1 MKKLSV
7 RSQYYLGV
15 AVILLI
21 CSVGASWYQYQNLRN
36 QALTSIY
43 KKTEIYLATAASIR
57 SYVKETLRPK
67 VSELVSEDEFILEAM
82 STSFVSRQIMNN
94 IKKSF
99 PEFEYKR
106 TALNPRN
113 PINKA
118 DKFEEKML
126 LWFGANKD
134 KAQWS
139 GMISKHGRTYYS
151 RMMPIKVEPECLA
164 CHGSPEQAPRELQ
177 KLYGTERSFGYKVGA
192 IAAADTIYIPVDA
205 LLLGIK
211 EKTSWVFIFGI
222 LSLFSLF
229 AVFVLLFNRTAVH
242 QLKRLLDT
250 LKSIYASD
258 IRHDELTSSG
268 AGDEIEQIRSA
279 FKSVAADLKN
289 VHEKLKSSES
299 KFRSIFHLSPN
310 AIFVSD
316 EEGQITDLNNAGT
329 RIFEIKNLPDF
340 LNNNLFANL
349 FQNPDIGEKI
359 ISGVLENGSVNNFES
374 VLITQS
380 GNEIDVSISATLIV
394 DEAHQFKFIEG
405 IIRDITEEKR
415 INQHLAQT
423 ERLASIGQ
431 LAAGVAHEIN
441 NPLGVILCYGDLIDK
456 NVESSAQIN
465 EDISIVLK
473 HANECKTIVESLL
486 NFGRA
491 SDTHFEKADIH
502 HVITEV
508 LAVLSNQLKKQNIH
522 LKQRFNPDIEKVLL
536 DEQKIKQVFMN
547 LLLNSLQA
555 MPDGG
560 ELTVSTDYNSDH
572 ESVSIT
578 ISDTGCGI
586 SQEKLG
592 KIFEPFFTTKEQG
605 KGTGL
610 GLSVSYGI
618 IQQHKGQLTVE
629 SRENKGTSFSITLP
643 QNSINLM
650 EQMA

>member
-15 AVILLI
+15 AIILLI

-57 SYVKETLRPK
+57 FYVKDTLRPR
-67 VSELVSEDEFILEAM
+67 VSELVSDDDFLLEAM
-82 STSFVSRQIMNN
+82 STSYVSRQIMNN

-106 TALNPRN
+106 AALNPRN

-126 LWFGANKD
+126 LWFGKNKD

-151 RMMPIKVEPECLA
+151 RMMPIQVEKECLA
-164 CHGSPEQAPRELQ
+164 CHGSPEQAPRVLQ
-177 KLYGTERSFGYKVGA
+177 NLYGTEHSFGYKVGS
-192 IAAADTIYIPVDA
+192 IAAADTIYIPMDA
-205 LLLGIK
+205 LLLEIK
-211 EKTSWVFIFGI
+211 EKTSWVFIYGI

-229 AVFVLLFNRTAVH
+229 AVFVLLFNRTVVH

-258 IRHDELTSSG
+258 IRDDDLISPGT
-268 AGDEIEQIRSA
+268 ADEIEQIKSA
-279 FKSVAADLKN
+279 FENVAIDLRK
-289 VHEKLKSSES
+289 VHEELKSSES

-310 AIFVSD
+310 AIFVCD
-316 EEGQITDLNNAGT
+316 ETGKITDLNDAGA
-329 RIFEIKNLPDF
+329 RIFEIEKLSDF
-340 LNNNLFANL
+340 LTNSQFTSL
-349 FQNPDIGEKI
+349 FQNPDVGQKI
-359 ISGVLENGSVNNFES
+359 ISGVLENGSVTNLES
-374 VLITQS
+374 VLVTQS

-394 DEAHQFKFIEG
+394 DEAHHLKFIEG

-415 INQHLAQT
+415 INLHLAQT

-456 NVESSAQIN
+456 NAESSAQIN

-486 NFGRA
+486 NFGRV

-502 HVITEV
+502 HAIAEV
-508 LAVLSNQLKKQNIH
+508 LAVLSNQLTKRKIEVNQS
-522 LKQRFNPDIEKVLL
+522 FNPNMQKVLF
-536 DEQKIKQVFMN
+536 DQQKMKQVFMN
-547 LLLNSLQA
+547 LLLNSMQA
-555 MPDGG
+555 MPNGG
-560 ELTVSTDYNSDH
+560 ELNVSTDYDIDD
-572 ESVSIT
+572 ESVIIT
-578 ISDTGCGI
+578 IGDTGYGI
-586 SQEKLG
+586 SQDKLD

-618 IQQHKGQLTVE
+618 IQQHKGQITVE
-629 SRENKGTSFSITLP
+629 SRENKGTSFSIKLP
-643 QNSINLM
+643 QNSINIQ
-650 EQMA
+650 ERMA